1 MKGYNLCR
9 LNLRMNVF
17 HLRPATS
24 SDHSRIFI
32 TAPTPRSH
40 KELPLEEISA
50 ARILCHHVGP
60 AGFRSKQGKLK
71 QPRRRKSDSDESSSG
86 CMIWMGIRSRFAGI
100 RHQFDDSFLN
110 LSGFAAIR
118 RRFDDSFLSRSGS
131 VTGRKGKLGIAADIF
146 SVAPSVVVVEVKKSS
161 GDTLEYN
168 QFCSKELRPALKDI
182 VWTGNFVPA

>member
-17 HLRPATS
+17 HLGRAGDQLRPLA
-24 SDHSRIFI
+24 DLHHR
-32 TAPTPRSH
+32 AHAAKPQGVAAGRDLRGAYPLPPRG
-40 KELPLEEISA
+40 
-50 ARILCHHVGP
+50 AR
-60 AGFRSKQGKLK
+60 
-71 QPRRRKSDSDESSSG
+71 
-86 CMIWMGIRSRFAGI
+86 GIRSLFAGI

-146 SVAPSVVVVEVKKSS
+146 SVAPSIVVVEVKKSS

>member
-1 MKGYNLCR
+1 
-9 LNLRMNVF
+9 MNVF
-17 HLRPATS
+17 HLGPATS

-50 ARILCHHVGP
+50 GRILYHHVGP
-60 AGFRSKQGKLK
+60 AG
-71 QPRRRKSDSDESSSG
+71 
-86 CMIWMGIRSRFAGI
+86 RSR
-100 RHQFDDSFLN
+100 
-110 LSGFAAIR
+110 
-118 RRFDDSFLSRSGS
+118 S

-146 SVAPSVVVVEVKKSS
+146 SVVVVEVKKSS